1 MMKLMRGA
9 ALALVISATAGC
21 VNGQL
26 TPTGAAVIRAIDLS
40 ACAVLEARL
49 PTEAGRVVG
58 DVCAADKPLLDLV
71 LGVLV
76 ASKLAT
82 LTPAPTDPRP
92 AVRCGGRAIGH
103 VDAVLAPKVQAGL
116 DAQAAC
122 AAR

>member
-1 MMKLMRGA
+1 MMKLMQGA
-9 ALALVISATAGC
+9 VLALAISMAGC

-26 TPTGAAVIRAIDLS
+26 TPAGAAVIRAIDLS

-76 ASKLAT
+76 APKLAT
-82 LTPAPTDPRP
+82 LGPAEARP
-92 AVRCGGRAIGH
+92 PVRCAGRAIGH
-103 VDAVLAPKVQAGL
+103 VDAALAPKVQAGL
-116 DAQAAC
+116 DAQPGC
-122 AAR
+122 ASR